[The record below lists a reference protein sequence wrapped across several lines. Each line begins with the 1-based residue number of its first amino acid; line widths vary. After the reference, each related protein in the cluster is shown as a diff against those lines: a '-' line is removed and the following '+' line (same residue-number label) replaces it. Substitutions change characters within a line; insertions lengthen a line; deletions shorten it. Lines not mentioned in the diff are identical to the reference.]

1 MTWKPGESG
10 NPAGRAPR
18 GKTYAD
24 VLRAALEKPDPAT
37 GKRNLEVIAE
47 KAIALA
53 KEGEVWAIGHIADR
67 LDGKP
72 DSMIN
77 MRMVAQHADDIR
89 EYSDNELLSLIAKSE
104 DEQARTHEGPPTPQ

>member
-24 VLRAALEKPDPAT
+24 VLRAALEKPDSAT
-37 GKRNLEVIAE
+37 GKKNLEVIAE

-53 KEGEVWAIGHIADR
+53 KEGEAWAIGHVAER

-77 MRMVAQHADDIR
+77 MRMIAERGSDVR
-89 EYSDNELLSLIAKSE
+89 EYSDAELLSLIAKVQ
-104 DEQARTHEGPPTPQ
+104 DEQARTHNGPATPQ

>member
-77 MRMVAQHADDIR
+77 SAHGCATWRRHPRILRQR
-89 EYSDNELLSLIAKSE
+89 IAE
-104 DEQARTHEGPPTPQ
+104 PDRQG

>member
-37 GKRNLEVIAE
+37 GKKNLEVIAE

-53 KEGEVWAIGHIADR
+53 KAGEVWAIGHIADR

-77 MRMVAQHADDIR
+77 MRMIAQHGDNIR